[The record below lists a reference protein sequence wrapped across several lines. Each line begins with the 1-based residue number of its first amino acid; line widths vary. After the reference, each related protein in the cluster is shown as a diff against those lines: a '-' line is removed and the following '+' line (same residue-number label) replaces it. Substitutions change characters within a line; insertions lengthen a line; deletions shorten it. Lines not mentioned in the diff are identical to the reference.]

1 MRHGARSLSVK
12 ADRVPKAASRHGQVL
27 RRIATSVL
35 LTSSDFV
42 CSVVAGGVIPKG
54 IMANSVESRPG
65 TLRASVRRVKTHA
78 LLCNRPTIRA
88 SRRAEHREEQSTAK
102 SRAPRRSEHRDE
114 QSTATIRAQ
123 RRAEHSDVQ
132 GAARGTPGCEQVAET
147 FAGENPPAAANSS
160 RAWRTG

>member
-1 MRHGARSLSVK
+1 MRHGARSLSVP

-88 SRRAEHREEQSTAK
+88 SRRAEHSEEQSTAT
-102 SRAPRRSEHRDE
+102 S
-114 QSTATIRAQ
+114 RAQ